1 MKTPNYYSL
10 SIILLL
16 AATPYHS
23 GLGQSILSKTASLSP
38 SYSSLNINNLQ
49 VFFQN
54 NGSMV
59 DSLGKHGVEFPRNA
73 GTYLSFENS
82 FAISGYIEDEL
93 RTAWLI
99 PSRRIVEWRPGNLTE
114 AGPAPSSNRFRIYKI
129 NRGDDWRTSEDIQKW
144 PADLGAPWIDR
155 NGDGIYQ
162 PEQGDYPD
170 LTGDQMLWMVINDGV
185 EPYQRLE
192 GNKQINLECRIK
204 AFAFNQPG
212 AIENAVFVEYQLIN
226 KNPLPIRDAIFTIF
240 ADSEIGISDDDLGG
254 CDTTR
259 YFCYGYN
266 QTDFDRKYGNT
277 PPALGSGILAGPVI
291 RTVTED
297 RTAWVNGHLKS
308 GFRQARMGSHLVF
321 IHSRGNFYP
330 SNVDQARYFQLGLN
344 GMGESLNPSWNGIG
358 GTALDNPRL
367 NYPGYPETQTGWI
380 ASNGY
385 DITQFL
391 STEPFDMAPGDTQT
405 ILTTVFA
412 ARGTSNLN
420 SIAELRKSADLL
432 RAAVPEIYSPLP
444 APPAPTGI
452 RTQITQKG
460 AVQISFDASEAAAFT
475 QKTLLG
481 HSRRFKAFRLRQY
494 RTLSGVWE
502 ETGQDFIPVKTL
514 RLPDRQDDL
523 IPGMTGDVLS
533 PEDFSGLKMPGARVL
548 WELPLDPATA
558 HSFTDGA
565 TYEFGL
571 SAVYL
576 DSLGLNRFL
585 SPDGLPLSVEESGL
599 LAESQEIRFQVL
611 YHGSLTQDVPDY
623 TETGLSSLLT
633 RVSGQS
639 DLGFQVVVT
648 DQSRIK
654 TTGNQPVS
662 FYYAGED
669 LKWVTAGADGVV
681 YSPVLQPV
689 GDAGYAFQFRAQ
701 PTRFLSE
708 DVSGRKWWTES
719 GNWVSGGVSPLD
731 RNRSDSSGLWVQA
744 SPDSRIRTGSD
755 IPDSRLRMIE
765 VEWTKI
771 HPSLAYRYLSGV
783 QPVGT
788 AFGPPAWQ
796 PAKIHKEPYYQ
807 PVIWAGFTKTGPAA
821 PLTGRLPAQYLPGR
835 GVVSLPLRAWAVEG
849 DGQEER
855 YRQLKVGL
863 VETWSGNSNSNP
875 DGRWDGDPD
884 SREVILISA
893 DTYSPDLTM
902 PADSLSLDPEMDF
915 LVRGTQLTG
924 SWMAAWEPAGDTLQV
939 VEGSRVRFRFN
950 QPTHEDRF
958 ELAGLE
964 SDSAWYEREKSAI
977 LNRITLF
984 PNPYMGDNSQ
994 ELNVGER
1001 YITLL
1006 NLPEKVTVRI
1016 YNLAGERVA
1025 RLEKNDRLN
1034 YLRWDLTNGH
1044 RFYVASGIYLLH
1056 IEAPGIGE
1064 KILKAAIVQREW

>member
-1 MKTPNYYSL
+1 MK
-10 SIILLL
+10 LLL
-16 AATPYHS
+16 PFLLLPATL
-23 GLGQSILSKTASLSP
+23 LGQTKDQPLLNQQAASSEV
-38 SYSSLNINNLQ
+38 YSSLENNQIRVWFNTRGNLI
-49 VFFQN
+49 VPGDYSYSGF
-54 NGSMV
+54 
-59 DSLGKHGVEFPRNA
+59 EFPARSELGVIYGA
-73 GTYLSFENS
+73 GIG
-82 FAISGYIEDEL
+82 ISGYIEDEL
-93 RTAWLI
+93 RTAWQA
-99 PSRRIVEWRPGNLTE
+99 SCERIEEWQPGNLTE
-114 AGPAPSSNRFRIYKI
+114 AGPAPASNRFRIYKI
-129 NRGDDWRTSEDIQKW
+129 TRGDDWRTTEDIRKW
-144 PADLGAPWIDR
+144 PVDLGAPWIDR

-162 PEQGDYPD
+162 PELGDYPD

-185 EPYQRLE
+185 VPDKRLP
-192 GNKQINLECRIK
+192 GSKPMNLECRIK
-204 AFAFNQPG
+204 VFIYDRNDAFG
-212 AIENAVFVEYQLIN
+212 TSVFVEYQLIN
-226 KNPLPIRDAIFTIF
+226 KNPEPIKEFIFSVFMDADNGS
-240 ADSEIGISDDDLGG
+240 AEDDRVG
-254 CDTTR
+254 CDTNRIMTYVYNKSDIDNR
-259 YFCYGYN
+259 YGVA
-266 QTDFDRKYGNT
+266 
-277 PPALGSGILAGPVI
+277 PPAAGIGLLAGPAI
-291 RTVTED
+291 RQESGEVKT
-297 RTAWVNGHLKS
+297 WVNRHLQAQ
-308 GFRQARMGSHLVF
+308 FRAGKIHAHIRYNNRLGYLPPFDCSDARLHQTGRF
-321 IHSRGNFYP
+321 IF
-330 SNVDQARYFQLGLN
+330 DQSPDPL
-344 GMGESLNPSWNGIG
+344 SIGIG
-358 GTALDNPRL
+358 GTARDNPFIRF
-367 NYPGYPETQTGWI
+367 PGYPELHSGWRDG
-380 ASNGY
+380 SHG
-385 DITQFL
+385 DSRQLL

-405 ILTTVFA
+405 ILTTIFA

-432 RAAVPEIYSPLP
+432 RSTVPEIYSPLP

-533 PEDFSGLKMPGARVL
+533 PEDFTGLKAPGARVL

-558 HSFTDGA
+558 HSFTDGT

-585 SPDGLPLSVEESGL
+585 SPDGLPLSVEDSEL
-599 LAESQEIRFQVL
+599 LAESGEVRFQVL
-611 YHGSLTQDVPDY
+611 YHGSLTQDVPGY
-623 TETGLSSLLT
+623 TEAGLSSLLT

-662 FYYAGED
+662 FYYAGDD

-708 DVSGRKWWTES
+708 DVSGGKWWTES

-849 DGQEER
+849 DGREER

-893 DTYSPDLTM
+893 DTYSPDLQM

-939 VEGSRVRFRFN
+939 LEGSRVRFRFN

-1025 RLEKNDRLN
+1025 RLEKNDRLS